1 MLEAKAK
8 DLALLWLREHLPRIA
23 PDVAAAEE
31 RFSRSPKR
39 GITSR

>member
-23 PDVAAAEE
+23 PDVASAEE